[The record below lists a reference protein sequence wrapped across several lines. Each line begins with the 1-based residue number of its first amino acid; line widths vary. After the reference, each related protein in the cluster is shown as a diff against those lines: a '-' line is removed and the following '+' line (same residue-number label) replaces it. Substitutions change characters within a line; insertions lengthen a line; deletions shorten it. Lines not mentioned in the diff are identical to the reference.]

1 MRSTSSLKRAILAAC
16 TLIVA
21 TGVSAADIEKGKA
34 KAAMCAACHG
44 QNGKAM
50 IPNYPNLA
58 GQNAPYT
65 VKQLRAFKD
74 GIRKDPIMA
83 GMAAGLS
90 DEDMENIAAYYASL
104 KP

>member
-1 MRSTSSLKRAILAAC
+1 MRISSSIKRAMLVAC
-16 TLIVA
+16 TLVVA
-21 TGVSAADIEKGKA
+21 TGASAADVEKGKA
-34 KAAMCAACHG
+34 KSAMCAACHG

-58 GQNAPYT
+58 GQNAAYV

-74 GIRKDPIMA
+74 GIRKDPIMS

-90 DEDMENIAAYYASL
+90 DEDMENLAAYYASM

>member
-1 MRSTSSLKRAILAAC
+1 MLVVCTVVAATSA
-16 TLIVA
+16 
-21 TGVSAADIEKGKA
+21 SAADIGKGKA

-50 IPNYPNLA
+50 IPNYPHLA
-58 GQNAPYT
+58 GQNAKYI

-74 GIRKDPIMA
+74 GIRKDPIMS
-83 GMAAGLS
+83 GMASGLS
-90 DEDMENIAAYYASL
+90 DEDMENLAAYYASM